1 MCILEWKTMKF
12 STFQVILGLKLA
24 SQFVKSMVAILL
36 QLWGRD
42 DIYIYT
48 SYIYH
53 IYYVCIYILCV
64 LNILCLSIEI
74 LCICIH
80 IIHVNCLAGCCSF
93 IVWQATWLDAVF
105 TAFIGG
111 FFASTAFLAPRV
123 SMLRPRSSGSLGRSG
138 GSKDNCQMLPGL
150 WRYLSICKIY
160 KCNIYPA
167 WN

>member
-1 MCILEWKTMKF
+1 MKDNEIQHF
-12 STFQVILGLKLA
+12 PGDFRAQTSLPIRKVDGCNPTSTLGER
-24 SQFVKSMVAILL
+24 
-36 QLWGRD
+36 W
-42 DIYIYT
+42 YT